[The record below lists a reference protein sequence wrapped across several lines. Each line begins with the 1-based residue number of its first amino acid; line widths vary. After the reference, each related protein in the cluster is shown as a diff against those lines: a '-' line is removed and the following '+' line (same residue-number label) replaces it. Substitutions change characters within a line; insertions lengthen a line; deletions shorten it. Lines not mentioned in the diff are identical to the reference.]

1 MHKINYSV
9 TAYKDIE
16 NILLYISHNLN
27 NQSAAIKLRNKII
40 SSEKIVSMLP
50 HIGSKDIDENG
61 KEYYKYKIK
70 NYYIIYTVNEK
81 NKIINILRIL
91 YSKRNYQTILNKN
104 N

>member
-1 MHKINYSV
+1 MHKINYSE

-50 HIGSKDIDENG
+50 HIGSKDIGKNG
-61 KEYYKYKIK
+61 NKYYKYKIK
-70 NYYIIYTVNEK
+70 NYYILYTIDEK
-81 NKIINILRIL
+81 NKIINIIRII
-91 YSKRNYQTILNKN
+91 YSKRNYQNILN
-104 N
+104 